1 MHART
6 TIQGR
11 RRAMSWRSMS
21 VAGASLA
28 MTLSLATLVSTAT
41 PSFASAH
48 LRSAHTSNYCTLLI
62 AYNKKQAA
70 ANKALTPGS
79 AAAAAKAAFKNLKP
93 EEAIILG
100 VAPSSLQ
107 SSFKLLFKDINQFYS
122 YLSAANFNYQK
133 LTKAQIA
140 SFEVLSKSM
149 SAASKK
155 ITAYDKNVCHV
166 KG

>member
-6 TIQGR
+6 TFHGR
-11 RRAMSWRSMS
+11 STSWRTKCA
-21 VAGASLA
+21 AGASLA
-28 MTLSLATLVSTAT
+28 LVLSLATLASSTT

-48 LRSAHTSNYCTLLI
+48 LRTAHTSNYCTLLV
-62 AYNKKQAA
+62 AYNKKQTA

-100 VAPSSLQ
+100 VAPSSLK
-107 SSFKLLFKDINQFYS
+107 SSFELLFKDLNKFYG
-122 YLSAANFNYQK
+122 YLSAVNFNYQK
-133 LTKAQIA
+133 LTKAEIA

-149 SAASKK
+149 TSASNK